1 MSIAS
6 CGVIGSG
13 QMGSGIAQVAAVSG
27 LDVILQDISESQ
39 LERAQAGIQRSLDK
53 LVSKERLSAQDR
65 DGALARISTTT
76 AVDGLAGCDLI
87 IEAATENEALKL
99 QIFEQ
104 VDAIAKP
111 GAILATN
118 TSSISITRI
127 AAATSRPESVVGMHF
142 FNPVPIMKLVEI
154 IRGLDTSDE
163 TYASTRAAAEAMGKT
178 VVVAQ
183 DAPGFIVNRVLIPM
197 LNEAVTALHEGVAS
211 AEDID
216 TAMKLGTN
224 QPMGPLTLMD
234 FIGLDTVLAIAEVLH
249 TNLGDPRYRPCPLLR
264 QYVAA
269 GRLGRKSG
277 RGFFDYR
284 ES

>member
-1 MSIAS
+1 MSITS

-13 QMGSGIAQVAAVSG
+13 QMGAGIAQVAAVSG

-39 LERAQAGIQRSLDK
+39 LERAQAGITRSLNK
-53 LVSKERLSAQDR
+53 LVSKERLLGQER
-65 DGALARISTTT
+65 DDALARISTTS
-76 AVDGLAGCDLI
+76 AVEGLGSCDLI

-99 QIFEQ
+99 KIFEQ
-104 VDAIAKP
+104 LDAVAKP

-127 AAATSRPESVVGMHF
+127 AAATSRPEAVVGLHF

-154 IRGLDTSDE
+154 IRGLDTSEE
-163 TYASTRAAAEAMGKT
+163 TYASTRAAAESMGKT
-178 VVVAQ
+178 VVVAE

-249 TNLGDPRYRPCPLLR
+249 SNLGDPRYRPCPLLR